1 MKRILLLP
9 LLLLTGCAT
18 VMHGTRQSVAIS
30 SYPSNADVWV
40 DNKYIGKSPTV
51 VELSRKDN
59 HIVKIELKGYEPY
72 ETTLT
77 HQVSGWVFGN
87 LVYGGLLGVAVD
99 AISGG
104 LYKLTPEQVQA
115 EMQKGHLSQAPKSDE
130 IYIAA
135 VLVPDPSW
143 EKIGNLTPIRN

>member
-1 MKRILLLP
+1 MITLP
-9 LLLLTGCAT
+9 LMMLTGCAT
-18 VMHGTRQSVAIS
+18 IMHGTRQSVGIS
-30 SYPSNADVWV
+30 SYPSKADVWV

-51 VELSRKDN
+51 VKLTRKDN
-59 HIVKIELKGYEPY
+59 HYVRVELKGYAPY

-87 LVYGGLLGVAVD
+87 LAYGGLLGLAVD

-104 LYKLTPEQVQA
+104 LYKLTPEQVEV
-115 EMQKGHLSQAPKSDE
+115 EMKKGKYACTQKGDE

-135 VLVPDPSW
+135 VLEPNPSW
-143 EKIGNLTPIRN
+143 EKIGNLTPLK

>member
-1 MKRILLLP
+1 MKWMITLP
-9 LLLLTGCAT
+9 LMLLTGCAT
-18 VMHGTRQSVAIS
+18 IMHGTRQSVGIS

-51 VELSRKDN
+51 VRLTRKDN
-59 HIVKIELKGYEPY
+59 HFVRIELNGYAPY

-87 LVYGGLLGVAVD
+87 LAYGGLIGLAVD

-104 LYKLTPEQVQA
+104 LYKLTPEQVEA
-115 EMQKGHLSQAPKSDE
+115 EMKKGGYSCTQKGDE

-135 VLVPDPSW
+135 VLKADPSW
-143 EKIGNLTPIRN
+143 EKIGSLTPLK